1 MPEPRSE
8 FIFRFE
14 LELDPTIDIGD
25 VPIGHRLIGPIAG
38 GSFEG
43 PGLSD
48 HSGVRG
54 PALKGEVVAG
64 GGDWL
69 FARADGVMELDVRVT
84 LRTDDGAL
92 IYMPYTGLLA
102 LPADKMQ
109 EAMAGE
115 VPPDYMAVSIRFE
128 TAAEQYAALNQV
140 VAVGTG
146 SIGPGKV
153 SYDVFAIR

>member
-25 VPIGHRLIGPIAG
+25 VPIGHRLIGPVTG

-48 HSGVRG
+48 G
-54 PALKGEVVAG
+54 PALKGEVLPG

-69 FARADGVMELDVRVT
+69 FLRADGVAELDVRVT
-84 LRTDDGAL
+84 LRTEDGAL
-92 IYMPYTGLLA
+92 IYMPYQGLLA
-102 LPADKMQ
+102 LPAEKMQ
-109 EAMAGE
+109 RVLAGDE
-115 VPPDYMAVSIRFE
+115 VQPDYMTVSIRFE
-128 TAAEQYAALNQV
+128 TSAEQYAALNQV
-140 VAVGTG
+140 VAVGQG
-146 SIGPGKV
+146 SIGPGKAY
-153 SYDVFAIR
+153 YDVFAMR

>member
-1 MPEPRSE
+1 MPEPTSE

-14 LELDPTIDIGD
+14 LDLDANIDIGD
-25 VPIGHRLIGPIAG
+25 VPIGHRIIGPIKG

-48 HSGVRG
+48 G

-69 FARADGVMELDVRVT
+69 FIRADGVADLDVRAT

-92 IYMPYTGLLA
+92 IYMPYQGLLA
-102 LPADKMQ
+102 IDPANMEQ
-109 EAMAGE
+109 TMAGE
-115 VPPDYMAVSIRFE
+115 IPPDYMTVALRFE
-128 TAAEQYAALNQV
+128 TSAEQYAALNRV
-140 VAVGTG
+140 VAVGKG
-146 SIGPGKV
+146 HIGAAKV
-153 SYDVFAIR
+153 AYDVFAIR